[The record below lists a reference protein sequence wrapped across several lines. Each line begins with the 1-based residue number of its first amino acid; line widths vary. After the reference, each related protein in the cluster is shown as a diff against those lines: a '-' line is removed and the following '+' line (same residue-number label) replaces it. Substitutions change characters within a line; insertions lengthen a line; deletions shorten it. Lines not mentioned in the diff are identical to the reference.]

1 MNDRRSFLQGAAVLA
16 AAAALPTTL
25 WAAEE
30 RYVTLSQ
37 PVSPENDEGKIEVLE
52 FFHYGC
58 PHCRS
63 FHPLIETWKKSLP
76 DDVLFRAVPAI
87 WNNPSLLGLARLHYA
102 LERSGEL
109 NVQVEREIFA
119 AVQEDKRDIFDAEN
133 ARAWLATVNGV
144 DVDAVMETYDSFAI
158 QGLLKRA
165 DQLAR
170 TYRVQGVPTMAVGGR
185 YTTSASLAGGH
196 EATLEVVDSLIE
208 RIRNEG

>member
-1 MNDRRSFLQGAAVLA
+1 MNCRRSFLQGAAALA
-16 AAAALPTTL
+16 AASALPSTL
-25 WAAEE
+25 FAADE
-30 RYVTLSQ
+30 RFLTLPQS
-37 PVSPENDEGKIEVLE
+37 VSPENDEGKIEVLE

-63 FHPLIETWKKSLP
+63 FHPLVETWQKTLP
-76 DDVLFRAVPAI
+76 DDVVFRTVPAI

-109 NVQVEREIFA
+109 NVQVERDIFA

-158 QGLLKRA
+158 EGLLKRA

-170 TYRVQGVPTMAVGGR
+170 TYRVQGVPTVAVGGR
-185 YTTSASLAGGH
+185 YTTSASLAGSH
-196 EATLEVVDSLIE
+196 EATLEVVDSLLE
-208 RIRNEG
+208 RIRKEG